1 MALQVF
7 KVAKLLA
14 FLEPPSP
21 SLVGLLADAVEMLRL
36 THGKPEGGAAAAAG
50 RVTAEAQELLAQIRD
65 EIRAQEDF
73 QGLAIEGGEDSD

>member
-36 THGKPEGGAAAAAG
+36 THGKPEGAAAAAG

>member
-21 SLVGLLADAVEMLRL
+21 SLVGLLADAVETLRL
-36 THGKPEGGAAAAAG
+36 THGRPEGGAAAG

-65 EIRAQEDF
+65 EIRAQEGF
-73 QGLAIEGGEDSD
+73 QGLAIEGGDDSD